1 MVEEYIQ
8 KIYEELL
15 KEEQNSAKRISD
27 LQIHLKE
34 TQAMIH
40 LLEETNDPNYES
52 FTPRKVNS
60 RNKQKI
66 DELHAEMKELE
77 EAIQQETDYHTQQME
92 KVEEAA
98 KVLRQAKADVACRCD
113 RNTLEEERYHT
124 SLLETQENERQ
135 RISRELHDSTVQ
147 NLTAMVHMAELCSK
161 LVDMDPIRCKLE
173 LNKMIKNLREIID
186 DTRKM
191 IYNLRPMSFD
201 DIGLDITIE
210 RALDKLEATGT
221 KKIHFVVEGTPYQ
234 LKPIIGITLLR
245 IIQEACSNAICHAN
259 PTLIHVLLR
268 YEQGG
273 ITVIVEDDGTGF
285 DVHILD
291 ERPRDD
297 NSGFGM
303 SMMKERVYLLSGSIQ
318 IDSKIGV
325 GTKIIVKVPISNKE
339 EFSMAVKVMI
349 TDDNSLIREGLKQL
363 LELEG
368 DFQVIAE
375 ACDGIDCMEKLKEQI
390 PDVLLLDINMPRMN
404 GLEVLQKIKDEKID
418 VKILV
423 LTVHN
428 EVEYLLKAVDIGIN
442 GYLLKDSESS
452 ELKKAILSVVDG
464 EDYIQP
470 SLIPVLNAKMI
481 DRDMDSEKIEK
492 LTKRELEVL
501 KLLAVGM
508 YNKGVADELHISERT
523 VKNHVS
529 SIFKKIDV
537 SDRTQAAVFAIRNN
551 LISIH

>member
-1 MVEEYIQ
+1 MFGDKMVEEYIQ

-40 LLEETNDPNYES
+40 LLEETNDPNFES

-66 DELHAEMKELE
+66 DELHAEMKEVE
-77 EAIQQETDYHTQQME
+77 EAIHLETDYHTQQM
-92 KVEEAA
+92 KRVEEAA
-98 KVLRQAKADVACRCD
+98 GVLQQAKTDAACKCN

-210 RALDKLEATGT
+210 RTLDKLEATGT

-259 PTLIHVLLR
+259 ATLIHVLLR

-339 EFSMAVKVMI
+339 EF
-349 TDDNSLIREGLKQL
+349 
-363 LELEG
+363 
-368 DFQVIAE
+368 
-375 ACDGIDCMEKLKEQI
+375 
-390 PDVLLLDINMPRMN
+390 
-404 GLEVLQKIKDEKID
+404 
-418 VKILV
+418 
-423 LTVHN
+423 
-428 EVEYLLKAVDIGIN
+428 
-442 GYLLKDSESS
+442 
-452 ELKKAILSVVDG
+452 
-464 EDYIQP
+464 
-470 SLIPVLNAKMI
+470 
-481 DRDMDSEKIEK
+481 
-492 LTKRELEVL
+492 
-501 KLLAVGM
+501 
-508 YNKGVADELHISERT
+508 
-523 VKNHVS
+523 
-529 SIFKKIDV
+529 
-537 SDRTQAAVFAIRNN
+537 
-551 LISIH
+551 

>member
-173 LNKMIKNLREIID
+173 LNKMIKNLR
-186 DTRKM
+186 RSSM
-191 IYNLRPMSFD
+191 IP
-201 DIGLDITIE
+201 E
-210 RALDKLEATGT
+210 R
-221 KKIHFVVEGTPYQ
+221 
-234 LKPIIGITLLR
+234 
-245 IIQEACSNAICHAN
+245 
-259 PTLIHVLLR
+259 
-268 YEQGG
+268 
-273 ITVIVEDDGTGF
+273 
-285 DVHILD
+285 
-291 ERPRDD
+291 
-297 NSGFGM
+297 
-303 SMMKERVYLLSGSIQ
+303 
-318 IDSKIGV
+318 
-325 GTKIIVKVPISNKE
+325 
-339 EFSMAVKVMI
+339 
-349 TDDNSLIREGLKQL
+349 
-363 LELEG
+363 
-368 DFQVIAE
+368 
-375 ACDGIDCMEKLKEQI
+375 
-390 PDVLLLDINMPRMN
+390 
-404 GLEVLQKIKDEKID
+404 
-418 VKILV
+418 
-423 LTVHN
+423 
-428 EVEYLLKAVDIGIN
+428 
-442 GYLLKDSESS
+442 
-452 ELKKAILSVVDG
+452 
-464 EDYIQP
+464 
-470 SLIPVLNAKMI
+470 
-481 DRDMDSEKIEK
+481 
-492 LTKRELEVL
+492 
-501 KLLAVGM
+501 
-508 YNKGVADELHISERT
+508 
-523 VKNHVS
+523 
-529 SIFKKIDV
+529 
-537 SDRTQAAVFAIRNN
+537 
-551 LISIH
+551 

>member
-1 MVEEYIQ
+1 M
-8 KIYEELL
+8 
-15 KEEQNSAKRISD
+15 
-27 LQIHLKE
+27 
-34 TQAMIH
+34 
-40 LLEETNDPNYES
+40 
-52 FTPRKVNS
+52 
-60 RNKQKI
+60 
-66 DELHAEMKELE
+66 
-77 EAIQQETDYHTQQME
+77 
-92 KVEEAA
+92 EEAA

-173 LNKMIKNLREIID
+173 LSKMIKNLREIID

-210 RALDKLEATGT
+210 RTLDKLEATGT

-268 YEQGG
+268 YEQGA

-339 EFSMAVKVMI
+339 EF
-349 TDDNSLIREGLKQL
+349 
-363 LELEG
+363 
-368 DFQVIAE
+368 
-375 ACDGIDCMEKLKEQI
+375 
-390 PDVLLLDINMPRMN
+390 
-404 GLEVLQKIKDEKID
+404 
-418 VKILV
+418 
-423 LTVHN
+423 
-428 EVEYLLKAVDIGIN
+428 
-442 GYLLKDSESS
+442 
-452 ELKKAILSVVDG
+452 
-464 EDYIQP
+464 
-470 SLIPVLNAKMI
+470 
-481 DRDMDSEKIEK
+481 
-492 LTKRELEVL
+492 
-501 KLLAVGM
+501 
-508 YNKGVADELHISERT
+508 
-523 VKNHVS
+523 
-529 SIFKKIDV
+529 
-537 SDRTQAAVFAIRNN
+537 
-551 LISIH
+551 